1 MIERIV
7 RFALA
12 NPAAIGVVVVC
23 IIGIGIISFH
33 RLDIEAYPNPV
44 PPLVEVIAQPEGMS
58 AEDVERYVT
67 VPLEIGL
74 AGMPGLEHT
83 RSQSLFGLADVK
95 CYFRWG
101 TTYEQARQEVLNRLN
116 MIQLPEGVQATIS
129 PWNAIGEVFRYE

>member
-1 MIERIV
+1 MIEKLV
-7 RFALA
+7 AWALRA
-12 NPAAIGVVVVC
+12 PWLMVLLAVGLAVG
-23 IIGIGIISFH
+23 GLWSYKE
-33 RLDIEAYPNPV
+33 LDIEAYPNPV
-44 PPLVEVIAQPEGMS
+44 PPLVEIIAQPEGMS

-101 TTYEQARQEVLNRLN
+101 TTYEAARQEVLNRLN
-116 MIQLPEGVQATIS
+116 MILKPFAHLTGSFGA
-129 PWNAIGEVFRYE
+129 

>member
-1 MIERIV
+1 
-7 RFALA
+7 
-12 NPAAIGVVVVC
+12 
-23 IIGIGIISFH
+23 
-33 RLDIEAYPNPV
+33 
-44 PPLVEVIAQPEGMS
+44 MS

-101 TTYEQARQEVLNRLN
+101 TTYEAARQR
-116 MIQLPEGVQATIS
+116 S
-129 PWNAIGEVFRYE
+129 